1 MLKTRIIKRI
11 DVVLWYWWC
20 PKGQGKIAD
29 LLSFSLII
37 TKKSSVLSIV
47 KMLCYV
53 FKIISFKLKLSRV
66 LLDNLPYTIKKL
78 NEYWT
83 PLIIKIFSI
92 KVSKPFF
99 EHVSKWKPVFFNQ
112 NLKTFNCSKIRVKH
126 QLN

>member
-99 EHVSKWKPVFFNQ
+99 EHVSKWKPVFFNK